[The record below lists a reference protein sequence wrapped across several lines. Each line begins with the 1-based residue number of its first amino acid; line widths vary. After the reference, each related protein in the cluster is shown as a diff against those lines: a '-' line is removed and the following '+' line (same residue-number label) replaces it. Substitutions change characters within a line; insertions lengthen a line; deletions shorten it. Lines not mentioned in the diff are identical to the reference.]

1 MITQAK
7 PIMDFTTID
16 AVQLCSDASM
26 ESEGSQPLP
35 SFGSS
40 NWASMD
46 GSRFTD
52 LSHSFA
58 IPVGGGC
65 IQRDGA
71 ARPKVIVPP
80 PPSSPS
86 TTSSPQTLDDI
97 VDTLKNYEKLFRGS
111 KKNKIIEDKITHF
124 LGYTTSDGDN
134 LLHTGVMNGDIDI
147 LKYLISATLT
157 YNCKEFLNEKNKEG
171 DSPLHVAI
179 KTPNKF
185 MTRVLLEAGA
195 NPNIKNIEGNS
206 AVHLALIQADS
217 TILTQLLTISRTNP
231 HLNVANNEGLFPFH
245 LAVKTGKLEIVIIMK
260 EQGCDYNIRDRVSG
274 STPLHLSL
282 RMGHVHI
289 TRYLVLKAMVD
300 PEVANFA
307 SQSGVELARQMGLLH
322 LLEEAQPNHR
332 ICTPEA
338 DKILTEWVSEQL
350 SNEDISLND
359 FMEKDQKILEQ
370 HLRPFDR
377 WRFLAEELGLRKD
390 IIKDLAG
397 KSDPPSALI
406 TYLKDIDW
414 KVKTLAEALA
424 KILVK
429 DEDL

>member
-1 MITQAK
+1 
-7 PIMDFTTID
+7 
-16 AVQLCSDASM
+16 
-26 ESEGSQPLP
+26 
-35 SFGSS
+35 
-40 NWASMD
+40 
-46 GSRFTD
+46 
-52 LSHSFA
+52 
-58 IPVGGGC
+58 
-65 IQRDGA
+65 
-71 ARPKVIVPP
+71 VPP
-80 PPSSPS
+80 PSPAP
-86 TTSSPQTLDDI
+86 TSPQTLDDI
-97 VDTLKNYEKLFRGS
+97 VDTLKSYEKLFRGS
-111 KKNKIIEDKITHF
+111 KKNKTIEEKITHF

-134 LLHTGVMNGDIDI
+134 LLHTGVMNGDVDI
-147 LKYLISATLT
+147 LKYLLNATLT

-171 DSPLHVAI
+171 DTPLHVAI

-185 MTRVLLEAGA
+185 MTRILLEAGA
-195 NPNIKNIEGNS
+195 NPNIKNMEGNA

-300 PEVANFA
+300 PEIANFA
-307 SQSGVELARQMGLLH
+307 NLSGVELARQMGLLH

-370 HLRPFDR
+370 HLRPFGR
-377 WRFLAEELGLRKD
+377 WRLLAEELGLRAD

-397 KSDPPSALI
+397 KSDPPSALL